1 MKRRQDSSSATV
13 STGKRTERPSCNQPL
28 KRSFVIERNRI
39 FTENENLSH
48 GHGALSLATFEPFA
62 KNPPISKVF
71 REIGLADELG
81 SGMRNAYKYTRMYS
95 GSEPQ
100 FVEGDVFKTII
111 PLTEVATATVG
122 PEVIT
127 PPDEEINGV
136 INGVTNGVINPS
148 PTEQKLL
155 VLIKTNPRITKQQMS
170 ISLGIGS
177 GSVERALIKLKNLGL
192 IKRVGPNK
200 TGHWEVLASQR

>member
-1 MKRRQDSSSATV
+1 
-13 STGKRTERPSCNQPL
+13 
-28 KRSFVIERNRI
+28 
-39 FTENENLSH
+39 
-48 GHGALSLATFEPFA
+48 
-62 KNPPISKVF
+62 
-71 REIGLADELG
+71 
-81 SGMRNAYKYTRMYS
+81 MRNAYKYTRMYS
-95 GSEPQ
+95 GSDPQ

-136 INGVTNGVINPS
+136 INPS

-155 VLIKTNPRITKQQMS
+155 VLLKTNPRITKQQMS

-177 GSVERALIKLKNLGL
+177 GSVERALINLKNLGL
-192 IKRVGPNK
+192 I
-200 TGHWEVLASQR
+200 